1 MSDPA
6 RSLAGHAC
14 GFVVALVFAP
24 VLATVLAL
32 VLAFV
37 AGPAAGATAS
47 GLPALPP
54 GARVES
60 VVEEGAVGGQRVA
73 VLRIRSDGPPG
84 PIVDALV
91 PGASDRG
98 AGAGAMGA
106 VVEVRSGPWQ
116 VVSAREGSG
125 YRTLQWRALP
135 GGGTEALLSL
145 WRGPVGSSPSAFD
158 LDAAVPR
165 GAIVLRRF
173 SATDGGRRNATLVA
187 WTSASVPDAAAQV
200 HARLR
205 AAGLEAGAL
214 RGSADAGI
222 SRLYRGRGHEVAL
235 AVTPHPGRSGL
246 VLHYSEVSP

>member
-1 MSDPA
+1 MNDPHRNFA
-6 RSLAGHAC
+6 RRACALLAATGAGSVC
-14 GFVVALVFAP
+14 
-24 VLATVLAL
+24 LAAV
-32 VLAFV
+32 
-37 AGPAAGATAS
+37 G

-60 VVEEGAVGGQRVA
+60 VVEDGAVGGQRVA

-84 PIVDALV
+84 PIVQALV
-91 PGASDRG
+91 PGAADRRAD
-98 AGAGAMGA
+98 AGAAGQ

-116 VVSAREGSG
+116 VVSAREGDG

-145 WRGPVGSSPSAFD
+145 WRGPVASSPASFD

-165 GAIVLRRF
+165 GATVLRRF
-173 SATDGGRRNATLVA
+173 SANDGGRRSATLVA
-187 WTSASVPDAAAQV
+187 WTPASVPDAAAQV

-205 AAGLEAGAL
+205 AAGLEPGAL
-214 RGSADAGI
+214 RGDAATGL
-222 SRLYRGRGHEVAL
+222 SRLYRGRGREVAL
-235 AVTPHPGRSGL
+235 TVTPHPGRSGL